1 MKKILKWILITFGVL
16 VLIRILMGHFCQP
29 TFKQTESTD
38 NQQTNEPQPEVTKSE
53 VSESE
58 VPQPEVQLSEAPQLE
73 LSRPEL

>member
-38 NQQTNEPQPEVTKSE
+38 NQQTNEPQPEV
-53 VSESE
+53 SESE